1 MVSVQVNERT
11 NLKRPRWFCALQV
24 SRQQLKLRDD
34 EKSQ

>member
-1 MVSVQVNERT
+1 MVSAQVNEHT

-24 SRQQLKLRDD
+24 SRQQVKFRDD